1 MAQVTIVCFVANFH
15 VCVISNVYSYSLCL
29 YSCIFFSDIYKNN
42 KLVNNF
48 QDILENIF
56 MPLFEVTNDP
66 SSHPELHSFLFHV
79 CMFVLGIATVVI
91 QAVHL
96 L

>member
-1 MAQVTIVCFVANFH
+1 
-15 VCVISNVYSYSLCL
+15 
-29 YSCIFFSDIYKNN
+29 
-42 KLVNNF
+42 
-48 QDILENIF
+48 